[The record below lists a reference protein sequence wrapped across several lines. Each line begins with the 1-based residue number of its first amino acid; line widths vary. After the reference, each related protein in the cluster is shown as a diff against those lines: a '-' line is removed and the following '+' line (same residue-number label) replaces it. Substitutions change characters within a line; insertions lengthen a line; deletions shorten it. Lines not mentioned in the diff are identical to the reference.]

1 MDGYSDK
8 IQRLVQEK
16 DRMLIGGG
24 WVRSRSG
31 GGFSTND
38 PATEEKIC
46 ELPLAAGEDVELA
59 VEAASGSSAT
69 WRKLDPL
76 FFAACKIAAPLVAGN
91 TVILKPAE
99 QTSLSALEMGKYV
112 QEIFPPGVVNIVT
125 VDYGLTASIWTRDL
139 SLAYRTAEQLE
150 AGYIW
155 INGSSRHFLG
165 VPFGG
170 YKQSGIGREESLKE
184 LLSYVQTKAVNTTL

>member
-1 MDGYSDK
+1 MDFGKCFLSLLACCLCSRLQKNSVGWHPTCDTTSAKKYQRVVVMNGYSDK
-8 IQRLVQEK
+8 IQMLLQEK

-31 GGFSTND
+31 GGFSIND
-38 PATEEKIC
+38 PGREEKIC
-46 ELPLAAGEDVELA
+46 EVPLAAGEDVELA

-76 FFAACKIAAPLVAGN
+76 FFAACKIAAFLVAGN

-112 QEIFPPGVVNIVT
+112 QEIFPPGVVN
-125 VDYGLTASIWTRDL
+125 
-139 SLAYRTAEQLE
+139 
-150 AGYIW
+150 
-155 INGSSRHFLG
+155 
-165 VPFGG
+165 
-170 YKQSGIGREESLKE
+170 
-184 LLSYVQTKAVNTTL
+184 